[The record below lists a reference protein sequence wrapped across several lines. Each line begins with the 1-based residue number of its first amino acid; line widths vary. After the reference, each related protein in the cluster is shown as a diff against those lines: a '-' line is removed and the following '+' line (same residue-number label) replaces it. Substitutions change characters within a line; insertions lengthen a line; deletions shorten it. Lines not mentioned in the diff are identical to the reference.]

1 MHALDVDSIDVD
13 ENASGALVG
22 FNVHFH
28 RLASAS
34 LTAHYI

>member
-1 MHALDVDSIDVD
+1 MHALDTERIEVD

-34 LTAHYI
+34 LTAHYL